1 MFLIIG
7 LCILTTVRSS
17 LGTSAPDAADLP
29 GGFDRSNP
37 LVLEDLVDE
46 ALPEVQKH
54 LVSSPSILDFG
65 DQSLGSP
72 QTRLVTLMN
81 NNNNRSVFLDAI
93 VTTADGDTGVFFTSF
108 VEKVILPLSNIT
120 FNVVFLP
127 KRHGYVATDLLI
139 HTTFGLFK
147 YPVRGRG
154 IECPYRLVPL
164 VGIKAPFNAT
174 ISPEI
179 HLFNPH
185 DRPIQ
190 IVEIFSSG
198 GHFQLELPSGGNEG
212 PQVLWEIPPLCSKPI
227 IRVKFVGITPGN
239 YTAYVR
245 IKITGQDT
253 QLAEKVLVVP
263 IEVEVGR
270 ERGIYSP
277 QSLLNLGL
285 HGSTDRVSVFRV
297 NLLHSE
303 AERVS
308 GVKVTN
314 LRGDNEITNRS
325 LSLQIDEDARQQWL
339 VVEVNWAKVW
349 SPYLMGNIVISTEEN
364 GEPQLQYY
372 MPIFGLLLNGS
383 AQHSG
388 NITILLS
395 NKSNLAK
402 IHDGGH
408 FQLELPSGGNE
419 GPQVLWEIPPLCSK
433 PIIRVKFVGIT
444 PGNYTAYVR
453 IKITGQDTQLA
464 EKVLVVPIEVEVGRE
479 RGIYSPQSLLNLGL
493 HGSTDR
499 VSVFRV
505 NLLHSEA
512 ERVSGVKVTN
522 LRGDNEI
529 TNRSLSLQ
537 IDEDARQQWLVVE
550 VNWAKVWSP
559 YLMGNIVISTE
570 ENGEPQLQY
579 YMPIFGLLLNGS
591 AQHSGNITILLS
603 NKSNLAKIHEYT
615 FTNKFTVPLMV
626 TSVSVAEGIGTHHLR
641 LMDFNK
647 VLLAPD
653 DSVTLFRVTNLRG
666 DNEITNRSL
675 SLQIDEDAR
684 QQWLVVEVNWAKV
697 WSPYLMGNIVIST
710 EENGEPQ
717 LQYYMP
723 IFGLLLNG
731 SAQHSGN
738 ITILLSNKS
747 NLAKIHEYTFTNKF
761 TVPLMVT
768 SVSVAEG
775 IGTHHLRLM
784 DFNKVLLAPDDS
796 VTLFRVQF
804 VNYTLPLPRNFSVL
818 SEIRVVTNAT
828 IYTIPVYCFT
838 GFLRRVVPVYEG
850 VNTMHDDEGA
860 LDFGTVPVSTSFDSN
875 IAFVNE
881 NPVTVSIKGW
891 TGKLTSSASYSII
904 LLGCSD
910 GASFANLAICSE
922 LEPRQW
928 MVFQITVKSYGVGNY
943 TGQLIVNTDYE
954 EIVTPIYMTAEMGG
968 LALDQELLNFKDCFP
983 VRNCSIFPTFPFSS
997 FKFTILLSRECA
1009 PNSNYFFCLFQE
1021 KICSLNLSAHSTF
1034 MKPMQVEAISVIDG
1048 IINYEYAT
1056 DEDVLPEIPPN
1067 VITNIGRL
1075 YFDPKGLCGEYC
1087 YTGSQV
1093 SNKIHPKK
1101 SSSLVNYSHYTK
1113 LDKDVL
1119 AFRIKSFY
1127 KMRSSIQSIPFK
1139 LSTSQIKRYDFVA
1152 SVNFVWPHLVV
1163 EQVEF
1168 EATQIGH
1175 DTVKFITVE
1184 NPSDQLL
1191 ITQYFLHDSQVHGH
1205 DVELPPEVITPCPTC
1220 VLAKEKL
1227 FAFHSFFST
1236 SSTLENYFDHIPPR
1250 GNSKVAIRFQS
1261 PRPGIFS
1268 TLLFI
1273 RNNLTILEAVW
1284 LTAKAVVPQLKFGN
1298 RRPGSQT
1305 PLLFEF
1311 TDKHFKMCAD
1321 EMAEREKRFDENK
1334 EHAHEVPRA
1343 IITMKRSFTAR
1354 NSGEVPIMIKAIRIG
1369 AELCEGYGFKVLNCS
1384 EFELVPNASRKIEI
1398 SFTPD
1403 FTLSRITRP
1412 LILETNTGYPVNYT
1426 LLSTIPAEVVAMCHR
1441 ALGRPWWES
1450 TLKQGTIVVA
1460 GLVLIGV
1467 IVVGFKESDGIM
1479 QAHLFGMLKVKVLQA
1494 PLDLKKINTKNPFG
1508 EESPA
1513 PTLSTNTQSTKT
1525 TNFLNMNTKK
1535 KLGKKIPVGEVNPLN
1550 FNTKFDLSMKS
1561 DHGKQDTSA
1570 DKKEK
1575 GENRKYQTLETCEI
1589 NSIIKSQKSLSPN
1602 STVRNESKAPLKRSL
1617 TPPSPPQRELTRKDG
1632 REEELEE
1639 KQKTPQP
1646 LLKIVEVTPP
1656 VTRKCIKQT
1665 VKKTKSLPVTNNDA
1679 SALPNLLPS
1688 LQTKIPETKIL
1699 PSKLTLKEEVNTVE
1713 RHLTPTI
1720 VEPPPSSPSPD
1731 VTSESQNGLLNEII
1745 RPKRYGKTPGRERRS
1760 RVTKRNSITKPQY
1773 KASLISPAE
1782 SASEQPI
1789 SNIWDEKRA
1798 SFSYVVAQNPP
1809 ATPEMVPQEKISM
1822 DFGAFG
1828 ESQATAPVD
1837 VPRSEPVLSSA
1848 AASSVWK
1855 VNDLG
1860 PIGTK
1865 KPTRTA
1871 NSSWVDVDTIRKPLA
1886 QDNFNLEALT
1896 AAHSNSSF
1904 YSGSTSVL
1912 ETYLMEKLQYAREK
1926 QMASN
1931 PGNFLY
1937 AKDTHQQKVEEPI
1950 NDCEWNGGNFWNP
1963 PHAANGMGQQSQ
1975 WVSQSPIR
1983 RPPPGL
1989 DFLQR
1994 NNSNSLFMNGVGAN
2008 DENYNSMPTYEL
2020 FSSPW
2025 EHEVTSNIWHRGGQN
2040 YHKKQQQ

>member
-402 IHDGGH
+402 IH
-408 FQLELPSGGNE
+408 
-419 GPQVLWEIPPLCSK
+419 
-433 PIIRVKFVGIT
+433 
-444 PGNYTAYVR
+444 
-453 IKITGQDTQLA
+453 
-464 EKVLVVPIEVEVGRE
+464 
-479 RGIYSPQSLLNLGL
+479 
-493 HGSTDR
+493 
-499 VSVFRV
+499 
-505 NLLHSEA
+505 
-512 ERVSGVKVTN
+512 
-522 LRGDNEI
+522 
-529 TNRSLSLQ
+529 
-537 IDEDARQQWLVVE
+537 
-550 VNWAKVWSP
+550 
-559 YLMGNIVISTE
+559 
-570 ENGEPQLQY
+570 
-579 YMPIFGLLLNGS
+579 
-591 AQHSGNITILLS
+591 
-603 NKSNLAKIHEYT
+603 
-615 FTNKFTVPLMV
+615 
-626 TSVSVAEGIGTHHLR
+626 
-641 LMDFNK
+641 
-647 VLLAPD
+647 
-653 DSVTLFRVTNLRG
+653 
-666 DNEITNRSL
+666 
-675 SLQIDEDAR
+675 
-684 QQWLVVEVNWAKV
+684 
-697 WSPYLMGNIVIST
+697 
-710 EENGEPQ
+710 
-717 LQYYMP
+717 
-723 IFGLLLNG
+723 
-731 SAQHSGN
+731 
-738 ITILLSNKS
+738 
-747 NLAKIHEYTFTNKF
+747 EYTFTNKF

-838 GFLRRVVPVYEG
+838 GFLRRVVPVYDG

-983 VRNCSIFPTFPFSS
+983 
-997 FKFTILLSRECA
+997 
-1009 PNSNYFFCLFQE
+1009 E

-1321 EMAEREKRFDENK
+1321 EMADREKRFDENK

-1589 NSIIKSQKSLSPN
+1589 NSIMKSQKSLSPN